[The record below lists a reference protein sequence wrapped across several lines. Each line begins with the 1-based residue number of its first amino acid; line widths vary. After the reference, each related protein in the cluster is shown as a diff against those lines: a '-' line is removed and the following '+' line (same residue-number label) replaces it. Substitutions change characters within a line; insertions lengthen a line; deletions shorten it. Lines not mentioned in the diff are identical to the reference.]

1 MSALHTADV
10 EAIVRHGPAGHKA
23 ELRLWLRLLS
33 CTNLVTTAIRRRFR
47 SEFGVTLPQFDL
59 MAQLHREPAGL
70 RLGELSARMMVTNGN
85 ITGLVTRLAAER
97 LVRRNAAPDDGRVA
111 VVVLTSAGARLF
123 ARMARAHE
131 SWIADLFAKVGR
143 RRATALTNDLRL
155 VKDSVR
161 GAIVAGSGR

>member
-1 MSALHTADV
+1 MSALHAADV

-33 CTNLVTTAIRRRFR
+33 CTNLVSTAIRRRLR
-47 SEFGVTLPQFDL
+47 AEFGVTLPQFDL
-59 MAQLHREPAGL
+59 MAQLDREPEGL

-85 ITGLVTRLAAER
+85 ITGLVGRLVAER
-97 LVRRNAAPDDGRVA
+97 LVRRNAVPGDGRGA
-111 VVVLTSAGARLF
+111 VVLLTPAGSRLF

-131 SWIADLFAKVGR
+131 DWIAELFSGVGR
-143 RRATALTNDLRL
+143 RRASALTEDLRT

-161 GAIVAGSGR
+161 AAAAARGTP

>member
-1 MSALHTADV
+1 MSALHAADV
-10 EAIVRHGPAGHKA
+10 EAIVRHGPNGHKA

-47 SEFGVTLPQFDL
+47 AEFGVTLPQFDL
-59 MAQLHREPAGL
+59 MAQLDREPDGL

-85 ITGLVTRLAAER
+85 ITGLVTRLVADR
-97 LVRRNAAPDDGRVA
+97 LVKRTAVPGDGRA
-111 VVVLTSAGARLF
+111 TVVMLTPSGASLF

-131 SWIADLFAKVGR
+131 DWIADLFAKVSS
-143 RRATALTNDLRL
+143 RRAVALTEELRI

-161 GAIVAGSGR
+161 SAIVAGKTS